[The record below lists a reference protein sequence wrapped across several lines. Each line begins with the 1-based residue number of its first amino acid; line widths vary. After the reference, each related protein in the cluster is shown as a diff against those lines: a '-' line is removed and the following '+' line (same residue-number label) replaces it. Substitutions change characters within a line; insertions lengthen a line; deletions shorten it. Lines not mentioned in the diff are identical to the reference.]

1 MQLKRQ
7 FVRQFK
13 RCKWF
18 LRHSGGCFL
27 REMHKAVQ
35 DTLLESTGCSGYNF
49 FGEYKMFGIRLERFQ
64 EAVYETV
71 LRPKKG

>member
-1 MQLKRQ
+1 M
-7 FVRQFK
+7 
-13 RCKWF
+13 
-18 LRHSGGCFL
+18 

-35 DTLLESTGCSGYNF
+35 DTLLESTGCSGYNFF